1 MMFPGTCRACGGL
14 GTHSLHCRTLRL
26 RKGWY
31 ERVEWQS
38 GLDPFERA
46 WEDEHG
52 GVT

>member
-1 MMFPGTCRACGGL
+1 MFPPGTCRACGGL
-14 GTHSLHCRTLRL
+14 GTHSLHCRILRL